1 MAVVVAL
8 KPAHYPVHRRSLLF
22 SPHKPHGASL
32 VKNSVYRRLAITYNF
47 KMGDQDVYERL
58 SGSQTDGE
66 MGEEKEGES
75 EGESE
80 TRGSWTGAQSFC
92 QFSSSLRAV
101 VRIRQKYQTMKKR
114 RLELAGLG
122 GGGPVVR
129 AGLLTGAPVRT
140 SPKIFTFEG
149 LTPSSSTKTA
159 PSLLQKKKMKR
170 SRRVMFPS
178 GGGCRAPVVQ
188 EHSRAKNC
196 LFLLCTILFLQVY
209 NAIENLD
216 DHVLKY
222 DLEGLEKTL
231 CREVF
236 GQQGAMEALLAQLRD
251 YLSTYVHN
259 KPLVLSLHG
268 PSGVGKSHIGRLL
281 AGHFRSV
288 VGEPLVLQYFVLH
301 HCPLED
307 EAWRCARALTILVSE
322 TVLRAEEEEKIPVFI
337 FDEAEHLHPELL
349 DALRDLV
356 QSKRSNEYLN
366 AVYLFLSNQGHNHIT
381 MHLLHNSSSDSM
393 MRVSGYH
400 GNLVKE
406 LTPLLQKTLE
416 KLHPLWADAELLP
429 LTLLEKGH
437 VTECFLDEMTRE
449 GFYPDHTNIERLAGE
464 IEYYP
469 VVGGRVYARTG
480 CKQVVAKVNLL

>member
-1 MAVVVAL
+1 M
-8 KPAHYPVHRRSLLF
+8 
-22 SPHKPHGASL
+22 
-32 VKNSVYRRLAITYNF
+32 KNSVYRRLAITYTF

-66 MGEEKEGES
+66 MGDEKGES

-80 TRGSWTGAQSFC
+80 KRGSWTGTESFY

-122 GGGPVVR
+122 GVGPVVG
-129 AGLLTGAPVRT
+129 AGLFTGAPVRA

-149 LTPSSSTKTA
+149 LTPSSATTTLSL
-159 PSLLQKKKMKR
+159 LLQKKKKKKR

-178 GGGCRAPVVQ
+178 GGGCRAPLVK
-188 EHSRAKNC
+188 ERSRAKNC

-268 PSGVGKSHIGRLL
+268 SSGVGKSHVGRLL
-281 AGHFRSV
+281 AAHFRSV

-307 EAWRCARALTILVSE
+307 DAWRCARALTILVSE

-356 QSKRSNEYLN
+356 QSNLSNEYLN
-366 AVYLFLSNQGHNHIT
+366 AVYLFLSNQGHHHIT
-381 MHLLHNSSSDSM
+381 KHLLHNSSSDSM
-393 MRVSGYH
+393 MTVSEYH
-400 GNLVKE
+400 GNFVKE
-406 LTPLLQKTLE
+406 LTPLLRNTLE
-416 KLHPLWADAELLP
+416 TLHPLWAEAELIP

-437 VTECFLDEMTRE
+437 VTECFLDEMMRE
-449 GFYPDHTNIERLAGE
+449 GFYPDRTNIERLAGE

-469 VVGGRVYARTG
+469 VVWGRVYALTG